1 MKTNNTQVAT
11 IEEVLIS
18 GNLAN
23 LSPPQRIEYYSR
35 VCDELKLNPLTR
47 PFDYIVLNGKL
58 VLYLNKG
65 GADQLRRVQN
75 ISIYKIESRTE
86 NDIFIVTAY
95 ARDGSGREDTS
106 TGTVSIAG
114 LKGEALANAL
124 LKAETKSK
132 RRVTISMG
140 GLGMLDESEIES
152 IRNVNPGAVALP
164 DFVDHPMVEKVLTDK
179 ELDEV
184 IVEKIA
190 AIKNKKDEIAYNAW
204 KADNIKMLNN
214 FIANNKQC
222 IGKYKAMLDDQLAKI
237 AIAGELNGL
246 HIPESVARL
255 AKPLTFN

>member
-1 MKTNNTQVAT
+1 MKNNAVAT

-23 LSPPQRIEYYSR
+23 LSETQRVEYYSR
-35 VCDELKLNPLTR
+35 VCNELKLNPLTR

-75 ISIYKIESRTE
+75 ISIYKITSETI

-95 ARDGSGREDTS
+95 ARDASGREDTS
-106 TGTVSIAG
+106 TGAVNIAN
-114 LKGEALANAL
+114 LKGEALSNAL
-124 LKAETKSK
+124 MKGESKAK

-152 IRNVNPGAVALP
+152 IKMVNPSAIALP
-164 DFVDHPMVEKVLTDK
+164 DFVDQPKIVTKKISDVDLHNMI
-179 ELDEV
+179 LD
-184 IVEKIA
+184 KIA
-190 AIKNKKDEIAYNAW
+190 AIGSQKDRIAYDVWKSDNA
-204 KADNIKMLNN
+204 IMLRN
-214 FIANNKQC
+214 FISEHKEYIDIYKDALDERM
-222 IGKYKAMLDDQLAKI
+222 IGIEQ
-237 AIAGELNGL
+237 ESLNGSY
-246 HIPESVARL
+246 IPHDKLTL